1 MKGAYI
7 SMKVLNFGSLNL
19 DLVYQMPH
27 FIRAGETLSSTSF
40 SRSVGGKGLN
50 QSVALAKAGADITHA
65 GMIGEDGLMLRDF
78 LAENGVDT
86 SLVRVVDQPSGHAVI
101 QVEPAGNNCIF
112 LYGGANQCITEAF
125 IAEALS
131 SFGEGDLLVLQNE
144 INFIDRI
151 ISAAYEKG
159 MQVVLNPSP
168 IADNLKNLPLE
179 KISWFIL
186 NEVEGAEL
194 SGETEADKIIERL
207 LQLYPHAKIVLTLGG
222 DGSMYADQEKRFRQ
236 SAYRVQ
242 AVDTTAAGDT
252 FTGFFFAAV
261 ASGVKVEE
269 ALKRASKASSISVTR
284 PGAAASIP
292 TLDEVLKA
300 LAAE

>member
-1 MKGAYI
+1 
-7 SMKVLNFGSLNL
+7 MKVLNFGSLNL

-65 GMIGEDGLMLRDF
+65 GMIGEDGMMLKDF

-86 SLVRVVDQPSGHAVI
+86 RLVRVVDQPSGHAVI

-112 LYGGANQCITEAF
+112 LYGGANQCITDEF
-125 IAEALS
+125 ISEALS
-131 SFGEGDLLVLQNE
+131 GFGAGDLLVLQNE

-151 ISAAYEKG
+151 ITAAYDKG

-186 NEVEGAEL
+186 NEVEGADL
-194 SGETEADKIIERL
+194 SGETDADKIIERL
-207 LQLYPHAKIVLTLGG
+207 LALYPHVKIVLTLGG
-222 DGSMYADQEKRFRQ
+222 DGSMYADQNKRFRQ
-236 SAYRVQ
+236 SAYRVK

-261 ASGVKVEE
+261 ASGVPVAD

-300 LAAE
+300 LAEE

>member
-1 MKGAYI
+1 MKI
-7 SMKVLNFGSLNL
+7 LNFGSLNL

-27 FIRAGETLSSTSF
+27 FIRAGETLSSTAF
-40 SRSVGGKGLN
+40 NKNVGGKGLN
-50 QSVALAKAGADITHA
+50 QSVALAKAGAEIYHA
-65 GMIGEDGLMLRDF
+65 GLIGEDGEMLRAF

-86 SLVRVVDQPSGHAVI
+86 RFVRTIDQPSGHAVI

-112 LYGGANQCITEAF
+112 LFGGANQCVTEAF
-125 IAEALS
+125 IQEALEP
-131 SFGEGDLLVLQNE
+131 FGEGDFLVLQNE
-144 INFIDRI
+144 INMIDKI
-151 ISAAYEKG
+151 IEAAYAKG

-168 IADNLKNLPLE
+168 IADNLKELPLE

-186 NEVEGAEL
+186 NEIEGGEL
-194 SGETEADKIIERL
+194 SGETDPDKILDKLTE
-207 LQLYPHAKIVLTLGG
+207 LYPHAQIVLTLGG
-222 DGSMYADQEKRFRQ
+222 DGSVYCGKGQRIRQ
-236 SAYRVQ
+236 QVYKVQ

-261 ASGVKVEE
+261 ADGVEPAE

-292 TLDEVLKA
+292 TLEEVLEA
-300 LAAE
+300 LK